1 MLGRILIFFWGG
13 EGCNSLVFLSRFV
26 CIPSLVVN
34 RVVRGISDKES
45 KAQKGGPGSGITTRG
60 IGISSV
66 IYGSGIRLKPGFHI
80 VVSVVSVV
88 SVVRKKFI
96 GQI

>member
-1 MLGRILIFFWGG
+1 MLKILTRPKV
-13 EGCNSLVFLSRFV
+13 LVFLSRFV
-26 CIPSLVVN
+26 YIPSLVVN

-66 IYGSGIRLKPGFHI
+66 FHGIRDQANNKSGFTDQNSH
-80 VVSVVSVV
+80 
-88 SVVRKKFI
+88 RF
-96 GQI
+96 